1 MEIKLMAY
9 PSIYLASTTEE
20 LFKRIELLN
29 PKSQGL
35 WGKMTVGQ
43 MLSHCA
49 IPYEQVLGINTEKP
63 PFYMRILL
71 KGYKKSMVNDV
82 PYKQNLPTA
91 PSFIRSD
98 TYDFTT
104 EKTRLMDL
112 IETVQKLG
120 PEKIATIPSLSLGK
134 LTALEWNNLLYKHI
148 DHHLTQ
154 FGV

>member
-1 MEIKLMAY
+1 MAY

-20 LFKRIELLN
+20 LFRRIDQLN
-29 PKSQGL
+29 PQSQGL

-49 IPYEQVLGINTEKP
+49 VPYEQILGLNTVQP
-63 PFYMRILL
+63 SLFMRIIL
-71 KGYKKSMVNDV
+71 KLFLKKSMVNEV

-98 TYDFTT
+98 QYDF
-104 EKTRLMDL
+104 EKEKDGLKTHIKTIQEMGA
-112 IETVQKLG
+112 EKLA
-120 PEKIATIPSLSLGK
+120 ATPSLSLGT
-134 LTALEWNNLLYKHI
+134 LSATEWNNLLYKHI
-148 DHHLTQ
+148 DHHLQQ